1 MSEGAPPTSSAPK
14 RRAPRNAAAS
24 GKPRA
29 PRSGPPSGRPTAKPR
44 LRSERGRDVIEMR
57 RKALIWGGAALAG
70 TLAIG
75 AVMLYFGYGRSH
87 AAPKVQGGAVEVDW
101 PAELDSEQAAAR
113 LVELGLAESPGTLS
127 VFFTATGGTG
137 DFVPG
142 PHLLPYGATPWDLRR
157 MLGRSFFRP
166 GVKCTIPEGFNRFD
180 IAARLEKLHI
190 AGKRGFLAASA
201 DPALLIEAGVD
212 AVAGAAPESAE
223 GYLFPATYELG
234 LDSDPRE
241 IVKRLVLEANKR
253 WEAVLLPRKD
263 GLASLKASLG
273 WGRREVLIMA
283 SIIEKEAAVDE
294 DRPLIASVFLN
305 RLIDPDFKPKRLQS
319 DPTSSYGCF
328 AFPAES
334 PTCADFAGKPTPAIN
349 RDPTNRYSTYT
360 RNGLPPGPIS
370 NPGLRSIEAV
380 LAPATTKFFYFF
392 AAPGGAGRH
401 TFSQDYGTHNDVI
414 KSGKTP

>member
-1 MSEGAPPTSSAPK
+1 
-14 RRAPRNAAAS
+14 
-24 GKPRA
+24 
-29 PRSGPPSGRPTAKPR
+29 
-44 LRSERGRDVIEMR
+44 MR
-57 RKALIWGGAALAG
+57 RKALIWGGVTLAG
-70 TLAIG
+70 TLAVG
-75 AVMLYFGYGRSH
+75 ALMLYFGYGRAH
-87 AAPKVQGGAVEVDW
+87 APPRVQGGAVEVDW
-101 PAELDSEQAAAR
+101 PAGLDSEQAAER

-127 VFFTATGGTG
+127 VFFKATGGTG

-166 GVKCTIPEGFNRFD
+166 GVKCTIPEGYNRFD

-201 DPALLIEAGVD
+201 DPALLLEAGVD
-212 AVAGAAPESAE
+212 AVGGAAPESAE

-253 WEAVLLPRKD
+253 WEAVLAPRKD

-414 KSGKTP
+414 KNGKTP

>member
-1 MSEGAPPTSSAPK
+1 MSEGAPPTPSAPK
-14 RRAPRNAAAS
+14 RRAARSVPAN
-24 GKPRA
+24 KPRA
-29 PRSGPPSGRPTAKPR
+29 PKSGPPSQKPR
-44 LRSERGRDVIEMR
+44 LRSERGRAAFFAR
-57 RKALIWGGAALAG
+57 RKALLWISAALAG

-75 AVMLYFGYGRSH
+75 AAMLYLGYGRGH
-87 AAPKVQGGAVEVDW
+87 TPPKVPGGAVEVEW
-101 PAELDSEQAAAR
+101 PAGLTSEQAAAR
-113 LVELGLAESPGTLS
+113 LVELGLAESHDTLAI
-127 VFFTATGGTG
+127 FLTATGGTS

-142 PHLLPYGATPWDLRR
+142 FHLLPYGASPWDLRR

-166 GVKCTIPEGFNRFD
+166 GVKCTIPEGYNRFD

-201 DPALLIEAGVD
+201 DPAVLTEAGVD
-212 AVAGAAPESAE
+212 PLAGIAPESAE

-241 IVKRLVLEANKR
+241 IVKRLVQESNKR
-253 WEAVLLPRKD
+253 WDILLAPRKD

-273 WGRREVLIMA
+273 WGRREVLTVA

-319 DPTSSYGCF
+319 DPTSSYGCI
-328 AFPAES
+328 AFPAEAPS
-334 PTCADFAGKPTPAIN
+334 CEGFAGKPTPAMN
-349 RDPTNRYSTYT
+349 RDPANRYSTYT

-370 NPGLRSIEAV
+370 NPGMRSIEAV
-380 LAPATTKFFYFF
+380 LAPATTKFFYFY
-392 AAPGGAGRH
+392 AAAGGGGRH
-401 TFSQDYGTHNDVI
+401 TFSQDYGTHTDVI
-414 KSGKTP
+414 QRGKTP